1 MPSNFWTLPEAPNLW
16 KVHLVI
22 WMVRELQHQASFTSE
37 KPLGRDEPSD
47 RSFRHFPFQSWPKPK
62 ITWAVY
68 ILYYWVKTYLTA
80 VCGELAIKE
89 EVDEV
94 DLEENVGEV
103 EELTGEEPECVEVV
117 ILPDIGC
124 QTLRILWVTHW
135 TFIQRGMLYVFS
147 SNQGI
152 SWSPWVRSLHF
163 DQLVYKKEHF

>member
-1 MPSNFWTLPEAPNLW
+1 
-16 KVHLVI
+16 
-22 WMVRELQHQASFTSE
+22 MVRELQHQASFTSE

-47 RSFRHFPFQSWPKPK
+47 RSFRHFPFQTWPKPK
-62 ITWAVY
+62 VTELY
-68 ILYYWVKTYLTA
+68 ILYHRVKTYLTA

-124 QTLRILWVTHW
+124 QTLRILWL
-135 TFIQRGMLYVFS
+135 IQ
-147 SNQGI
+147 
-152 SWSPWVRSLHF
+152 
-163 DQLVYKKEHF
+163 

>member
-62 ITWAVY
+62 VTWAVY
-68 ILYYWVKTYLTA
+68 SILLGQNLPHCRMWWTRHQGRSRWSRSGRERWRGWGTHRRRTEMRRS
-80 VCGELAIKE
+80 CGSPWHWLSNF
-89 EVDEV
+89 
-94 DLEENVGEV
+94 ENLVGNT
-103 EELTGEEPECVEVV
+103 L
-117 ILPDIGC
+117 DIHSEGNA
-124 QTLRILWVTHW
+124 
-135 TFIQRGMLYVFS
+135 YVFS

>member
-1 MPSNFWTLPEAPNLW
+1 M
-16 KVHLVI
+16 
-22 WMVRELQHQASFTSE
+22 
-37 KPLGRDEPSD
+37 
-47 RSFRHFPFQSWPKPK
+47 
-62 ITWAVY
+62 
-68 ILYYWVKTYLTA
+68 KTYLTA

-124 QTLRILWVTHW
+124 QTLRILWVTQW
-135 TFIQRGMLYVFS
+135 IFIQRGMLYVFS

-152 SWSPWVRSLHF
+152 SWSP
-163 DQLVYKKEHF
+163 